1 MVSIC
6 AIERGCEICY
16 DSVEW
21 EDALGNDKA
30 MGMEISYILF
40 KKCSNLNETHLPQEA
55 YIVNK
60 HHKKFHLEIISTG
73 PRNSISNLPIS
84 HGFKLWNR
92 WNCSA
97 SWHKTSLYS
106 ANRNDNKVTNYEMR
120 IIPTSEKVKIGFA
133 NSSFPESEKG
143 EVVRCVSS
151 VRPEK
156 VAKKFE

>member
-55 YIVNK
+55 YIVK
-60 HHKKFHLEIISTG
+60 MHHKKFHLEMINTG

-120 IIPTSEKVKIGFA
+120 IIEFWNSVLESKGSIAMIPERQSLANFA
-133 NSSFPESEKG
+133 KNFVWPFI
-143 EVVRCVSS
+143 
-151 VRPEK
+151 P
-156 VAKKFE
+156 FT